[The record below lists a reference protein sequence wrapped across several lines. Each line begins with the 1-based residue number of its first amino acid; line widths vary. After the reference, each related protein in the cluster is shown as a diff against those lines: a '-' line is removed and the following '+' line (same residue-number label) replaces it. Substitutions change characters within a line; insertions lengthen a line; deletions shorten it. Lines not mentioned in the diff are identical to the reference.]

1 MGRKFIV
8 FRHCGSEIY
17 KSVIE
22 KNVYCI
28 QDFGI
33 MLGEGQTTLSPP
45 SKCCNHR
52 EDCKNDV
59 WHALLLK

>member
-8 FRHCGSEIY
+8 FQHCGSEVY

-33 MLGEGQTTLSPP
+33 VLGEGQTTLLPP
-45 SKCCNHR
+45 SKCYNHSENCNS
-52 EDCKNDV
+52 DV
-59 WHALLLK
+59 WQALLLK